1 MSPEDRHRRTV
12 WFPGATW
19 WCAMVVVEN
28 HPLNGYISSMLQ
40 RHLKPALLRA
50 LSDRPVVLL
59 HGARQSGKTTLVRD
73 LAAGARP
80 ARYLT
85 LDDAAVLAAA
95 RSDPEGFIGA
105 LGEPVVLDEVQRA
118 PDLVMAIKASVD
130 RDRRPGR
137 FLLTGSA
144 NVMLVPRLSESLAGR
159 MEILTLWPLSQG
171 EVEHKPERFVDAV
184 FGDTLPA
191 SQPAI
196 ASPQVLARR
205 IVAGGYPE
213 VLSTIAEDRRGAWFG
228 SYLTAIL
235 QRDVR
240 DIASVADLTAL
251 PRLLA
256 VLASRPVA
264 LLNAA
269 DLSRS
274 VGLPQTTLKRYLAL
288 LEGTFLVRM
297 LPPWFVNIGKRLVK
311 APKVCV
317 ADTGLASHLL
327 GLDAAGLAGNRTRLG
342 GLLENLI
349 LMEVVK
355 QSGWS
360 TVKPGLFHFRSHD
373 GREVDLVL
381 EAPDGRVVGVEVK
394 AAVTV
399 GAADFRGLRWLAE
412 ASGPR
417 FHRGF
422 LLYSGAE
429 VIPFGSGLY
438 AVPHDAV
445 WDWDAL

>member
-1 MSPEDRHRRTV
+1 
-12 WFPGATW
+12 
-19 WCAMVVVEN
+19 
-28 HPLNGYISSMLQ
+28 MLD
-40 RHLKPALLRA
+40 RHLKPAILQA

-59 HGARQSGKTTLVRD
+59 HGARQTGKTTLVRE
-73 LAAGARP
+73 LAAGAHP

-95 RSDPEGFIGA
+95 RTDPEGFISG
-105 LGEPVVLDEVQRA
+105 LGGPVVLDEIQRV
-118 PDLVMAIKASVD
+118 PELIMAIKASVD

-144 NVMLVPRLSESLAGR
+144 NIMLVPRLSESLAGR

-171 EVEHKPERFVDAV
+171 EIDLRPEAFVDGV
-184 FGDTLPA
+184 FGETLPA
-191 SQPAI
+191 PRPAI
-196 ASPQVLARR
+196 APPEGLARR
-205 IVAGGYPE
+205 ILAGGYPE
-213 VLSTIAEDRRGAWFG
+213 VVSTLVPDRRGAWFG
-228 SYLTAIL
+228 AYLTSIL

-240 DIASVADLTAL
+240 DIASIADIPAL

-256 VLASRPVA
+256 VLASRPMA

-288 LEGTFLVRM
+288 LEGTFLVRT

-327 GLDAAGLAGNRTRLG
+327 GLDVARLAGDRKLLG
-342 GLLENLI
+342 GLLENLVV
-349 LMEVVK
+349 MELLK
-355 QSGWS
+355 QVGWS
-360 TVKPGLFHFRSHD
+360 ATRPRLFHFRSHD

-381 EAPDGRVVGVEVK
+381 EAPDGRVVGIEVK

-412 ASGPR
+412 ACGPR

-422 LLYSGAE
+422 LLHSGAE
-429 VIPFGSGLY
+429 VVPFGSALY

-445 WDWDAL
+445 WDWEAANPRPSFVS